1 MATIWTSRQEENS
14 LTDEPSQICTD
25 TVLLSVSFISIPP
38 LTPRCSLHD
47 SPKKSISGCNTGL
60 TRRRWKD
67 VGWWSRRLCMYSHM
81 HMHDYPQ
88 HTLACFNCSGLW
100 MVAESWP
107 NSTCARSSLFW
118 CPLTFSSLL
127 EAGKMIEN
135 KWMQYVFDSDLH
147 LQNLLSSWHIKIQT
161 LRSNSAPLHL
171 FFYLLLVKLKI
182 NWRFANCDW
191 THSHP
196 ASFACT
202 YFAVLCAANFL
213 QCSKMN

>member
-1 MATIWTSRQEENS
+1 MPFTWF
-14 LTDEPSQICTD
+14 SQKNQSAAIT
-25 TVLLSVSFISIPP
+25 L
-38 LTPRCSLHD
+38 D
-47 SPKKSISGCNTGL
+47 SPKGDEK
-60 TRRRWKD
+60 TRGGEAD
-67 VGWWSRRLCMYSHM
+67 NCMYSHM

-100 MVAESWP
+100 MAAESWP
-107 NSTCARSSLFW
+107 NSTCTRSSSFW

-171 FFYLLLVKLKI
+171 FFYLLFVKLKI

-196 ASFACT
+196 ASSACT
-202 YFAVLCAANFL
+202 YFAVLCTANFL
-213 QCSKMN
+213 QCSKTNLYYLINRLCGAVYVPTTVFILGHHHRGHAR